1 MTEAS
6 RLEEDFSFNLPV
18 EISILEK
25 CELNT
30 CKLSIENF
38 NYEIIDDD
46 ILRSNID
53 VLIEGRELIEEKDP
67 TIAEDREEKIE
78 QEEQEVKSID
88 TKEECDDKERE
99 CDGDSKDEKEKEI
112 PMKPASIEKENIEI
126 DAKIEPAEPTM
137 ADIST
142 VTDTSKELEHYMK
155 KIDEIKITSKEET
168 KTTTT
173 TNTNSLFSNL
183 TDEADSFST
192 YSIYILREGDT
203 LEKVMEKYNITKEK
217 LQEYNDLGTIT
228 LNSKIIIPNSINE

>member
-1 MTEAS
+1 M
-6 RLEEDFSFNLPV
+6 
-18 EISILEK
+18 
-25 CELNT
+25 
-30 CKLSIENF
+30 
-38 NYEIIDDD
+38 
-46 ILRSNID
+46 
-53 VLIEGRELIEEKDP
+53 LIEGRELIEEKDP

>member
-1 MTEAS
+1 M
-6 RLEEDFSFNLPV
+6 EENVF
-18 EISILEK
+18 
-25 CELNT
+25 
-30 CKLSIENF
+30 
-38 NYEIIDDD
+38 
-46 ILRSNID
+46 
-53 VLIEGRELIEEKDP
+53 LIKNKKVTR
-67 TIAEDREEKIE
+67 
-78 QEEQEVKSID
+78 
-88 TKEECDDKERE
+88 
-99 CDGDSKDEKEKEI
+99 
-112 PMKPASIEKENIEI
+112 KENIEI

-168 KTTTT
+168 KTTNT

>member
-1 MTEAS
+1 
-6 RLEEDFSFNLPV
+6 
-18 EISILEK
+18 
-25 CELNT
+25 
-30 CKLSIENF
+30 
-38 NYEIIDDD
+38 
-46 ILRSNID
+46 
-53 VLIEGRELIEEKDP
+53 
-67 TIAEDREEKIE
+67 
-78 QEEQEVKSID
+78 
-88 TKEECDDKERE
+88 
-99 CDGDSKDEKEKEI
+99 
-112 PMKPASIEKENIEI
+112 
-126 DAKIEPAEPTM
+126 M

-168 KTTTT
+168 KTTNT